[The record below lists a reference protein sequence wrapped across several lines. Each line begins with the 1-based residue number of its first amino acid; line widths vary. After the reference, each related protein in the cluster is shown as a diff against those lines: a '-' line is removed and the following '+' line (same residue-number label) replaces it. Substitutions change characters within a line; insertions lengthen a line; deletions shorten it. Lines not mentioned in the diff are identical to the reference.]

1 MRLGKDDFYNLVYKD
16 NLTKS
21 KIHERIES
29 KLKLFNERVKK
40 LIKSTSDYKNFYFDT
55 KNIIRMDQFKSSD
68 KFSANIGIDDIKLIK
83 YF

>member
-55 KNIIRMDQFKSSD
+55 KNIIRMD
-68 KFSANIGIDDIKLIK
+68 
-83 YF
+83 